1 MRQCTGRNKCL
12 EYTVLVF
19 ENITRRK
26 KNVFEGKEHIHFL
39 TMCDQSTMIVFNFI
53 FEPCN

>member
-12 EYTVLVF
+12 EYTVPVF

-39 TMCDQSTMIVFNFI
+39 IMCDQSTIIVFNFT
-53 FEPCN
+53 FEPRS